1 MPISPSDHNLIQ
13 TPIPKAYPT
22 VTMIYQSSTNVAAV
36 RGPRAMGKK
45 SPRSLTSCV
54 SFSSTSGANTAPSP
68 TRSGSTAEDKCLALV
83 SAIDQLKTMAVPRTV
98 SPVSSR
104 APSRQ
109 NSSSSILVSSSDG
122 GDDDMT
128 MTTTATTK
136 ACRRQ
141 SQSDDSCSSLDLHAD
156 PIDEAYAYH
165 RRAAAE
171 LNNCAVALLEASQP
185 REAVET
191 FGEAIRAAKRA
202 HTILEDKASSA
213 AASSANDSMS
223 SLDTGSD
230 DDSAVVTTFTSAP
243 TSMPSL
249 TLVAL
254 GEGITESCDAKSR
267 AHASLDAALL
277 QQNDSSSSIDNANK
291 NNSTSQRDALQR
303 GLCGSRGLMAYTQ
316 PLRLD
321 ASQSNLM
328 DDDCCKQNQK
338 QETETET
345 AVRLSSGRR
354 DLAVIMFN
362 MALVHH
368 IRGCQTSNDK
378 SFKKSLTSYNI
389 AHSVFCQSRLADGAV
404 AANRNEG
411 RDELMRT
418 ALLNLA
424 LLNNMG
430 QIISEL
436 GQDDVSRQYFDGLSR
451 LIGGTNEDVA
461 GCPASG
467 DVKKCWDGFEMN
479 VLFSLSC
486 PSPAA

>member
-1 MPISPSDHNLIQ
+1 
-13 TPIPKAYPT
+13 
-22 VTMIYQSSTNVAAV
+22 MIYQSSTNIAVV

-45 SPRSLTSCV
+45 TPRSLTSCV
-54 SFSSTSGANTAPSP
+54 SSSSSASSSNVNTTTSSASSTT
-68 TRSGSTAEDKCLALV
+68 EDKCLALA
-83 SAIDQLKTMAVPRTV
+83 SSIDQLKTMSVPRTV
-98 SPVSSR
+98 SPASSR

-109 NSSSSILVSSSDG
+109 NSSSSILVSSSDE

-128 MTTTATTK
+128 MTAATATTK

-202 HTILEDKASSA
+202 HTILEDKAASA
-213 AASSANDSMS
+213 AATSNTNDSMS
-223 SLDTGSD
+223 SLDTRSD
-230 DDSAVVTTFTSAP
+230 DDSSIVSTSTLAS
-243 TSMPSL
+243 TSMPGL
-249 TLVAL
+249 NLVAL
-254 GEGITESCDAKSR
+254 GEGITESCDAKTR

-277 QQNDSSSSIDNANK
+277 QKNDSSSSTDINNTNTSNNNNK
-291 NNSTSQRDALQR
+291 SQRDSLQR

-321 ASQSNLM
+321 ASQSTLM
-328 DDDCCKQNQK
+328 DGNCCEQDQDQQE
-338 QETETET
+338 QET
-345 AVRLSSGRR
+345 AARLSSGRR

-368 IRGCQTSNDK
+368 IRGCQTSSDK
-378 SFKKSLTSYNI
+378 SFKKALTSYNI
-389 AHSVFCQSRLADGAV
+389 AHSVFCQSRLADGAAV
-404 AANRNEG
+404 ANRNEG
-411 RDELMRT
+411 RDELLRT

-451 LIGGTNEDVA
+451 LIGGTNEDVD

>member
-1 MPISPSDHNLIQ
+1 M
-13 TPIPKAYPT
+13 T
-22 VTMIYQSSTNVAAV
+22 YQSTKIAVV

-45 SPRSLTSCV
+45 SPRSITSCV
-54 SFSSTSGANTAPSP
+54 SSSSALTSSSNANT
-68 TRSGSTAEDKCLALV
+68 TTGTTEKDKCLTLA
-83 SAIDQLKTMAVPRTV
+83 SSIDQLKTMAVPRAV
-98 SPVSSR
+98 SPASSR

-109 NSSSSILVSSSDG
+109 NSSSSILVSSSG
-122 GDDDMT
+122 EEGDDDIMT
-128 MTTTATTK
+128 MTATTATATATANAK

-141 SQSDDSCSSLDLHAD
+141 SRSDDSCSSLDLHAD

-202 HTILEDKASSA
+202 HTILEDRA
-213 AASSANDSMS
+213 AVCTSTSESTS
-223 SLDTGSD
+223 TLPSLNL
-230 DDSAVVTTFTSAP
+230 VVT
-243 TSMPSL
+243 
-249 TLVAL
+249 L
-254 GEGITESCDAKSR
+254 GEGITESCDAKTR

-277 QQNDSSSSIDNANK
+277 QKKNDSSSSTNIDNTTNNK
-291 NNSTSQRDALQR
+291 SQRDALQR

-328 DDDCCKQNQK
+328 DGNCCEQDQDQQE
-338 QETETET
+338 QET
-345 AVRLSSGRR
+345 AARLSSGRR

-368 IRGCQTSNDK
+368 IRGCQTNSDK

-389 AHSVFCQSRLADGAV
+389 AHSVFCQSRLADGAAV
-404 AANRNEG
+404 ANRNEG

-451 LIGGTNEDVA
+451 LIGGTNEDVD